1 MLLKSLLCT
10 LLSAAALVNAGF
22 VDSKGK
28 DLLHG
33 SRYYIEECGEGKV
46 RYWNINDKKEV
57 YYSSGKFP
65 IAVSLYSDK
74 WIQPFAA
81 MDGVWTPL
89 KVKKDKGDQ
98 EILHFDGRGEPLF
111 ISGTRDE
118 KTNCY
123 ELYQTKQNGDKVVD
137 IRLAEHGH
145 SNLQLGG
152 NKWIASVRFLFA
164 SAY

>member
-1 MLLKSLLCT
+1 MLLKSILCT

-28 DLLHG
+28 HLLHG
-33 SRYYIEECGEGKV
+33 SRYYIEECGAAFCCHGWSLDTFESQKRQGK
-46 RYWNINDKKEV
+46 
-57 YYSSGKFP
+57 
-65 IAVSLYSDK
+65 
-74 WIQPFAA
+74 
-81 MDGVWTPL
+81 
-89 KVKKDKGDQ
+89 Q

-118 KTNCY
+118 ESNCY

-137 IRLAEHGH
+137 IRLAENGH